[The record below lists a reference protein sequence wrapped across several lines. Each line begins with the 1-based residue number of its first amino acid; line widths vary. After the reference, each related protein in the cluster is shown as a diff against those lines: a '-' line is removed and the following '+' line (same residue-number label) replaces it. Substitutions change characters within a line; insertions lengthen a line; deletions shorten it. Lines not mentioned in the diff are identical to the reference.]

1 MHGPYLLSPDCE
13 SQCITT
19 WANPYF
25 CILKSFMNLLK
36 SCITTRPIITI
47 TMRWYLG
54 RVGGHRAV
62 LLPWFSDHSISNPA
76 EVSSFIQCNCKK
88 GIKERQKMTIAYL

>member
-1 MHGPYLLSPDCE
+1 MHHHLGQSIFLYIEELHE
-13 SQCITT
+13 
-19 WANPYF
+19 
-25 CILKSFMNLLK
+25 
-36 SCITTRPIITI
+36 PIEIVHYYQTYHNNHYEMI
-47 TMRWYLG
+47 PWPCWWSS
-54 RVGGHRAV
+54 GHRAV